1 MKQSILLLCCLHIIA
16 LFAQVP
22 YNIPYSG
29 AANAAIG
36 LGKNI
41 AKEAQQNQKQKLAT
55 TYTETINTQYG
66 SYTKMRVPKEK
77 IKSKV
82 SADIIQIQTEL
93 DNMNLQ
99 FMFGNLVEI
108 SDMFYTNN
116 MKIKALDEDWV
127 ITAYLSEMEFYK
139 YKYNPIILE
148 KEKKKRLR
156 EIDSLATL
164 VRIQQEQERKTRDSI
179 LRVNYLAEQA
189 EKRKQDSLQRI
200 IRAEEH
206 AMRMAEIQAEAE
218 AKIKQDSIT
227 RANQPKV
234 IYIEKETPPKVV
246 YIEKEANNSSS
257 SSSGSGF
264 APKNTI
270 TKSSKST
277 SNSGNRSY
285 SGTSRTTNKG
295 VEYYNGHRV
304 YTGPRGGRYYINSN
318 GNKTYIQ

>member
-41 AKEAQQNQKQKLAT
+41 AKEAQQKQKLAT

-108 SDMFYTNN
+108 SDMF
-116 MKIKALDEDWV
+116 AC
-127 ITAYLSEMEFYK
+127 
-139 YKYNPIILE
+139 
-148 KEKKKRLR
+148 
-156 EIDSLATL
+156 
-164 VRIQQEQERKTRDSI
+164 
-179 LRVNYLAEQA
+179 
-189 EKRKQDSLQRI
+189 
-200 IRAEEH
+200 
-206 AMRMAEIQAEAE
+206 
-218 AKIKQDSIT
+218 
-227 RANQPKV
+227 
-234 IYIEKETPPKVV
+234 TPTV
-246 YIEKEANNSSS
+246 
-257 SSSGSGF
+257 
-264 APKNTI
+264 
-270 TKSSKST
+270 
-277 SNSGNRSY
+277 
-285 SGTSRTTNKG
+285 
-295 VEYYNGHRV
+295 
-304 YTGPRGGRYYINSN
+304 
-318 GNKTYIQ
+318 